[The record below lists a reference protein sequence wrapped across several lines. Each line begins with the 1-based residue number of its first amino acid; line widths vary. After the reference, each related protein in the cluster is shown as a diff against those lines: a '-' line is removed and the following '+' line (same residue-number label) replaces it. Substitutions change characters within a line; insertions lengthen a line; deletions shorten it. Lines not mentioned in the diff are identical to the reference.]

1 MAEEFAPEEEV
12 VPEEEVTPEEEV
24 VPEEE
29 FAPAADFAA
38 TPSEITDDD
47 KLWSLLSWI
56 TGIVAIIVLLMEDK
70 KSRPFIKYNA
80 VLALAVL
87 VVITV
92 LVSILSAITCGIG
105 AILMLAYIYPIY
117 LGIKSFQGEWVSVPY
132 VTDFVVNQGW
142 AEKLG

>member
-1 MAEEFAPEEEV
+1 MTEDFG
-12 VPEEEVTPEEEV
+12 PEEEV

-29 FAPAADFAA
+29 FVPS
-38 TPSEITDDD
+38 TPEITDDD

-56 TGIVAIIVLLMEDK
+56 TGIVAIVVLLLDDK
-70 KSRPFIKYNA
+70 KARPFIKYNA
-80 VLALAVL
+80 VLALVVL
-87 VVITV
+87 VVITI

-105 AILMLAYIYPIY
+105 AILVLAYIYPIY

>member
-12 VPEEEVTPEEEV
+12 VPEEEP
-24 VPEEE
+24 VPAEE
-29 FAPAADFAA
+29 FVPT
-38 TPSEITDDD
+38 TPEITDDD

-56 TGIVAIIVLLMEDK
+56 TGIIAIVVLLMEDK

-80 VLALAVL
+80 VMALVVL

-92 LVSILSAITCGIG
+92 LVMILSAVTCGIG

-117 LGIKSFQGEWVSVPY
+117 LGIKAFQGEWVTVPY
-132 VTDFVVNQGW
+132 LTDFVVNQGW
-142 AEKLG
+142 AEKPE